1 MADWLQFAAD
11 SGLSVPHRLLP
22 ALLTLAEA
30 RPAVAAQLFPAI
42 GSRGRWLQELLSTA
56 SGAAPPAPADW
67 SGLKAADAATEL
79 EQLRRSDPA
88 AARDRLA
95 EHWDSISAKERAAH
109 LGILGTG
116 LGPDD
121 EVLLER
127 ALDDKAKTVRDAA
140 SALLDRLPASARAQ
154 RMAARLT
161 ALLRVKGLLRKQ
173 FEIDLPPEPDPAAC
187 ATESPRCPAPA
198 NPTGWGGWTRSSAAP
213 RWTSGPPSPGGA
225 RRRPWQCSTVNPA
238 WWRASSPPRHSA
250 PTRNGR
256 APCSIFALTHGCW
269 AVCRQPNGKRR
280 CCATSTAER
289 CSPWP
294 WQDCCATRRGRGD

>member
-1 MADWLQFAAD
+1 
-11 SGLSVPHRLLP
+11 
-22 ALLTLAEA
+22 
-30 RPAVAAQLFPAI
+30 VAAQLVPAI

-56 SGAAPPAPADW
+56 SGAAHPAPADW

-109 LGILGTG
+109 LGILGSG
-116 LGPDD
+116 LGPED

-140 SALLDRLPASARAQ
+140 LALLDRLPASARAQ

-173 FEIDLPPEPDPAAC
+173 FC
-187 ATESPRCPAPA
+187 S
-198 NPTGWGGWTRSSAAP
+198 
-213 RWTSGPPSPGGA
+213 
-225 RRRPWQCSTVNPA
+225 RRASTV
-238 WWRASSPPRHSA
+238 A
-250 PTRNGR
+250 P
-256 APCSIFALTHGCW
+256 H
-269 AVCRQPNGKRR
+269 
-280 CCATSTAER
+280 
-289 CSPWP
+289 
-294 WQDCCATRRGRGD
+294 